1 MVALSNEK
9 YLFIDT
15 LPNKKLHFRG
25 ASMTTCKTIEDL
37 DLTLMLHLTSR
48 LVTNIS
54 QCKIA
59 EKEGFTL
66 QQLSSKMT
74 HPRLFQAFVF
84 IGSGVIKDHGEIEQQ
99 LTKFINA
106 RKNARGNRKSKRIA
120 NKERSIIPKSPVD
133 QKSKIIIEKGMDIA
147 KKGMGRKIATLDE
160 HSKKSALE
168 KIEVPF
174 PLPVGVM
181 TGENKLV
188 KCSGCMKQRKIYFF
202 GNSKMCKV
210 CKRRS
215 ASSGSDSSSSSSDS
229 EDSKD
234 EGCKDQ
240 DSADQQLTRIT
251 EERMA
256 AEKKGTGREIA
267 TCDEQFEKS
276 ASKKIDAP
284 SPLPVSVMTNGKKG
298 D

>member
-66 QQLSSKMT
+66 RQLSSKMT

-181 TGENKLV
+181 TGGNKLRELV
-188 KCSGCMKQRKIYFF
+188 KCSGCMKQREIYFF

-215 ASSGSDSSSSSSDS
+215 ASSGSDSSSSSSNS

-240 DSADQQLTRIT
+240 DSADQ
-251 EERMA
+251 
-256 AEKKGTGREIA
+256 
-267 TCDEQFEKS
+267 
-276 ASKKIDAP
+276 
-284 SPLPVSVMTNGKKG
+284 
-298 D
+298 

>member
-54 QCKIA
+54 QCKTA

-66 QQLSSKMT
+66 RQLNKSKMT

-84 IGSGVIKDHGEIEQQ
+84 IGSGVIKDHGKIKQQ
-99 LTKFINA
+99 LTNFINA

-133 QKSKIIIEKGMDIA
+133 LKSKIIIEKGMDIA

-174 PLPVGVM
+174 SLPVGVM
-181 TGENKLV
+181 TRENKLV
-188 KCSGCMKQRKIYFF
+188 KFS
-202 GNSKMCKV
+202 
-210 CKRRS
+210 
-215 ASSGSDSSSSSSDS
+215 
-229 EDSKD
+229 
-234 EGCKDQ
+234 
-240 DSADQQLTRIT
+240 
-251 EERMA
+251 
-256 AEKKGTGREIA
+256 
-267 TCDEQFEKS
+267 
-276 ASKKIDAP
+276 
-284 SPLPVSVMTNGKKG
+284 
-298 D
+298 